1 MNFKAE
7 NLVRGK
13 LLRFLQ
19 QEFPLNEIQ
28 MVLHILKQILLD
40 YEASS
45 SQLRLFGKLYSFS
58 ITFFQHLNLMR
69 SHLKIF
75 LV

>member
-19 QEFPLNEIQ
+19 QEFPLNEIR

-40 YEASS
+40 YDASS
-45 SQLRLFGKLYSFS
+45 SQLRLFGK
-58 ITFFQHLNLMR
+58 
-69 SHLKIF
+69 
-75 LV
+75 

>member
-7 NLVRGK
+7 NLVRVK

-19 QEFPLNEIQ
+19 QEFPLNEIR

-45 SQLRLFGKLYSFS
+45 SQLRLFGKLNS
-58 ITFFQHLNLMR
+58 LE
-69 SHLKIF
+69 KIMCVYPCPS
-75 LV
+75 L